1 MGLRIMCAGC
11 SKEEREQAE
20 LAVKRALHHV
30 PASEAWTV
38 SLVKMRAQWSV
49 TLDAPAAD
57 VRSLT
62 MLAPESRLGESITE
76 ALRNAQGSR
85 APAPPATT
93 PTPTPAP
100 ATPPP
105 TPRAPAPSPA
115 PYVPASPSTPRAP
128 ASSPTPRAGTPPAS
142 RPAPPAARPSAPP
155 AGSTDRLQ
163 CEKCGRPFRVVYES
177 QPGEEMEVAPVACP
191 HCWHGNRAMVG
202 AEAAETR
209 DYRAEKLDS

>member
-49 TLDAPAAD
+49 TLDAPAAE
-57 VRSLT
+57 VRSVT
-62 MLAPESRLGESITE
+62 VLAPESRLGESITE

-85 APAPPATT
+85 APAPPATS

-105 TPRAPAPSPA
+105 TPRAPAPSPPPYA
-115 PYVPASPSTPRAP
+115 PPSPSTPRVPASPS
-128 ASSPTPRAGTPPAS
+128 TPRAGTPPAS
-142 RPAPPAARPSAPP
+142 RPAPPAARPLAPP
-155 AGSTDRLQ
+155 PGSTDRLQ